1 MPTPDSVLIL
11 AIKFR
16 RRNSLW
22 LKDKLF
28 PALVVGSQPA
38 EGRATRRAFK
48 MIGDLLGGLAS
59 GVYTGNVW
67 ASVLDASGSAAV
79 GTIVCA
85 QATAA
90 GKTLTF
96 TYGGLTV
103 VLTEGAT
110 GPNGFARGASNITM
124 ATALAA
130 CMNAH
135 PILGGLFTSATG
147 GTATITMT
155 NKLPRVMVD
164 VAITTN
170 DAVAFVITQF
180 TGGNEGV
187 ARIFPQQFWANRNR

>member
-1 MPTPDSVLIL
+1 MATADSVLIL

-28 PALVVGSQPA
+28 PATVVGSQPA

-48 MIGDLLGGLAS
+48 MIGDLLGGMAA

-67 ASVLDASGSAAV
+67 ASVLDASGSPSL
-79 GTIVCA
+79 GSIVCA

-103 VLTEGAT
+103 VITEGAT
-110 GPNGFARGASNITM
+110 GPNGFARGATNITM
-124 ATALAA
+124 AANLAA
-130 CMNAH
+130 CLNAH
-135 PILGGLFTSATG
+135 PILGGLMVANSP
-147 GTATITMT
+147 GTATV
-155 NKLPRVMVD
+155 NLAGKLPKLLTD
-164 VAITTN
+164 VAMSTN
-170 DAVAFVITQF
+170 DAVAFVLTQF